1 MRRIARYTAIIL
13 ATLSLLFVLWQFQ
26 VAVFLFLLS
35 LALSAAVRP
44 AVERL
49 ADRGLPRVVALLA
62 TYALLILVGTGLL
75 LLVGQPL
82 LGEFQTLSDDFI
94 TFYEGIRDAWP
105 EGSPFQQMVAGQLPV
120 PGDLYDALTSEQGM
134 EVTQAAVGF
143 TSDLFSFLSRLAIVV
158 ILSVYWTAERIHFE
172 RLILFLVPV
181 EWRPRS
187 RDVWRAV
194 EDSVGAYIRSE
205 GLQSVL
211 AGLLLG
217 LGMWG
222 VGLPYPLLLAL
233 FGALLR
239 PIPWLGPLLATVLA
253 FILGWTVGFGRGVV
267 AAIFTLVVFLL
278 IKAWLEPRLFHRR
291 RYSSVLMALV
301 VLILFNV
308 SGLLGAILAPLV
320 GIVIQIISLHFLK
333 QKSWR
338 EEVQASGQFDEL
350 RERLESVQAR
360 IADLEE
366 SPSPELTS
374 LANRLEG
381 LLDQAAVFLT
391 EERDGGALNMTTHE
405 SV

>member
-1 MRRIARYTAIIL
+1 
-13 ATLSLLFVLWQFQ
+13 
-26 VAVFLFLLS
+26 
-35 LALSAAVRP
+35 
-44 AVERL
+44 
-49 ADRGLPRVVALLA
+49 
-62 TYALLILVGTGLL
+62 
-75 LLVGQPL
+75 
-82 LGEFQTLSDDFI
+82 LSDDFI
-94 TFYEGIRDAWP
+94 TFYERIRETWP

-143 TSDLFSFLSRLAIVV
+143 TSDLFSFFSRLAIVV

-181 EWRPRS
+181 EWRPRT

-217 LGMWG
+217 LGTWG
-222 VGLPYPLLLAL
+222 IGLPYPLLLAL

-239 PIPWLGPLLATVLA
+239 PIPWLGPLSATILA
-253 FILGWTVGFGRGVV
+253 FILGWTVGLKRGMI
-267 AAIFTLVVFLL
+267 AAVFTLVVFFL

-308 SGLLGAILAPLV
+308 SGLMGAILAPLV
-320 GIVIQIISLHFLK
+320 GIAVQIFFLHFLK
-333 QKSWR
+333 QKTWR

-350 RERLESVQAR
+350 RERLEGVQDR
-360 IADLEE
+360 IADFDAP
-366 SPSPELTS
+366 PSPELTS
-374 LANRLEG
+374 LANRLEE
-381 LLDQAAVFLT
+381 LLDQAAVFIT
-391 EERDGGALNMTTHE
+391 EEKDGGASTMTTHE
-405 SV
+405 SM